1 MPQRVAVLVVRAP
14 DLESGD
20 PEFGHPEF
28 MSSSDHLLEL
38 LQFVP
43 GSTPLMPLFFIYLF
57 RHFTYLFISF
67 KYDRFFFVSLCK
79 DDANE
84 DGTESESEVD
94 DESLMATLLSTNA
107 SEEAGSCVES
117 RNKNFL
123 CSKL

>member
-1 MPQRVAVLVVRAP
+1 MVRAP
-14 DLESGD
+14 DLKFGD

-57 RHFTYLFISF
+57 RHFIYLFHLNMI
-67 KYDRFFFVSLCK
+67 DFFFVSLCK